1 MNEQAA
7 QAVQEDRPG
16 SAAPKAVMIVVNGQE
31 HEFPKTDITYGEVV
45 AVAFPNPPTG
55 PYIEISVTYR
65 RGHGQKPEGT
75 LIPGGEVKV
84 KDGMIFN
91 VTATDKS

>member
-7 QAVQEDRPG
+7 QAVQEDRPD

-31 HEFPKTDITYGEVV
+31 HEFTKTDITYDEVV
-45 AVAFPNPPTG
+45 ALAFPNPPTG

>member
-1 MNEQAA
+1 MNEDAA
-7 QAVQEDRPG
+7 QAVKEDPSD
-16 SAAPKAVMIVVNGQE
+16 SAAAKTVTIIVNGQE
-31 HEFPKTDITYGEVV
+31 HEFPRTNITYDTVV
-45 AVAFPNPPTG
+45 ALAFPTPPTG
-55 PYIEISVTYR
+55 PYVEISVTYR